1 MVDDVE
7 ADPAVQLESAPGRG
21 ALPAVVVPVELR
33 PPEPFLVVV
42 ERDRFHVDARGQGV
56 AGQESPED
64 RNADRS
70 GQHPCLMAL
79 RGGQQGAE
87 SDLTLGALLGL
98 TGEG

>member
-42 ERDRFHVDARGQGV
+42 ERDRFHVDARGQV